1 MTPALRRPVE
11 EKGARRTRARSARHR
26 RRLNGPV
33 GVASFGPL
41 ILSVSVALALSR
53 LIVHGIGAR
62 VLVPL
67 VVSIVVA
74 DVATALSLR
83 LRVNLVLA
91 VGLGW
96 AVSLWALAIVVD
108 PSLFNPASS
117 HFLHAADLSR
127 QLRAAQS
134 ALANDGTP
142 LPSLNGMVGI
152 LGAISGLGAAL
163 TRGVWAL
170 QWRRSVVADRG
181 PLSPCLAP
189 SLAIFVYT
197 ALVSAERGRV
207 AAFVSYLLGVLAFVA
222 LADRATA
229 PASGADAAA
238 AVGISSVA
246 TSVATS
252 GVAGAAPAPARQFR
266 LGFGALAGCVVVV
279 AAVVATGA
287 GLSGMKLTVFHV
299 NPPKSGTPKNPTVPG
314 PGVAVARITG
324 LSLVDRLLATE
335 ISASKVVIFKAH
347 SPVTTYWQV
356 GTLSR
361 FNGTAWLPAAGVTG
375 ALTASSHATAAAL
388 GTATLPAP
396 AAQHTFKATVAIADF
411 ISRLLPAPP
420 TTIAVHGLTGAAV
433 VGQEGV
439 LASSASTI
447 GTRYSVRAGYDTSV
461 PSDGAQLAS
470 ADPRLKRYLAL
481 PSEPSIVSQ
490 LAHQAVGTATT
501 PAAEAQALVNWFRS
515 GRFSYTLSPPAT
527 TGSNPLVQFLTV
539 TKAGYCEQ
547 FAGAYGV
554 LARTLGIPTRLEA
567 GFTPG
572 LAGPDNSFTVTGAD
586 AHVWPQVY
594 LGPDAGWVSVEP
606 TPGTPAAAGV
616 LGVGGVVPAQP
627 TPTTIVHATPTTVPV
642 HHHHHRHHVARPR
655 SGFPWWIPG
664 VVLGGLA
671 VLTLIVLVAR
681 RRIRVLRDA
690 RLPPDQRVVRAWDV
704 ALLALRR
711 RGIGRRVEETPGE
724 YAARVQSLEQ
734 GDAPPVE
741 ADAVTELAALVELAC
756 YTSRPCT
763 PGQAA
768 DAHALATT
776 IVAANRRHRRRRRKP
791 RPHEAPNDAPAEAD
805 APA

>member
-1 MTPALRRPVE
+1 V
-11 EKGARRTRARSARHR
+11 GA
-26 RRLNGPV
+26 
-33 GVASFGPL
+33 ASFGPL
-41 ILSVSVALALSR
+41 ILSVSVAVALSR
-53 LIVHGIGAR
+53 LIVHGIGGR

-83 LRVNLVLA
+83 LRINGILA

-108 PSLFNPASS
+108 PSLFDPASP
-117 HFLHAADLSR
+117 HFFHAADLSR

-152 LGAISGLGAAL
+152 LGAIAGLGAAL
-163 TRGVWAL
+163 TRGVWAM
-170 QWRRSVVADRG
+170 QWRRSIAADRG

-197 ALVSAERGRV
+197 SLVSAEQGRV

-229 PASGADAAA
+229 PSTGTAVAATTTAPTATAAS
-238 AVGISSVA
+238 
-246 TSVATS
+246 
-252 GVAGAAPAPARQFR
+252 AGAPRARRFR
-266 LGFGALAGCVVVV
+266 LGFGALAGCVVV
-279 AAVVATGA
+279 AAVVIATGA

-324 LSLVDRLLATE
+324 FSLVDHLRATE
-335 ISASKVVIFKAH
+335 ISESKVVIFKAH
-347 SPVTTYWQV
+347 SPVTTYWEV
-356 GTLSR
+356 GTLST
-361 FNGTAWLPAAGVTG
+361 FNGTAWLPTAGVSG
-375 ALTASSHATAAAL
+375 ALTASTRATAASL
-388 GTATLPAP
+388 GTATLPVPAP
-396 AAQHTFKATVAIADF
+396 QHTFTAKVAIADF
-411 ISRLLPAPP
+411 VSRLLPAPP
-420 TTIAVHGLTGAAV
+420 TTTAVHGLTGAQV

-439 LASSASTI
+439 LASTASTV
-447 GTRYSVRAGYDTSV
+447 GTRYTVRAGYDTSV
-461 PSDGAQLAS
+461 PADGTQLAS
-470 ADPRLKRYLAL
+470 SDPRLKRYLAL
-481 PSEPSIVSQ
+481 PAEPSIVSQ

-515 GRFSYTLSPPAT
+515 GRFRYTLSPPAT
-527 TGSNPLVQFLTV
+527 KGSNPLVQFLTV

-554 LARTLGIPTRLEA
+554 LARALGIPTRLVS

-572 LAGPDNSFTVTGAD
+572 RAGPGNSFTVTGGD

-594 LGPDAGWVSVEP
+594 LGPEAGWVSVEP

-616 LGVGGVVPAQP
+616 LGVGGVVPTQP
-627 TPTTIVHATPTTVPV
+627 TPTTIVHATPTTVP
-642 HHHHHRHHVARPR
+642 HHHHVARHHH
-655 SGFPWWIPG
+655 GFQWWIPG
-664 VVLGGLA
+664 AVVGGLLVLALVVL
-671 VLTLIVLVAR
+671 VVR
-681 RRIRVLRDA
+681 RRVRSARDA

-704 ALLALRR
+704 ALMALRR
-711 RGIGRRVEETPGE
+711 RGMGRRVEETPGE
-724 YAARVQSLEQ
+724 YAVRVRSLEQ
-734 GDAPPVE
+734 DAAQPIE
-741 ADAVTELAALVELAC
+741 AEAVADLAALVELAC
-756 YTSRPCT
+756 YTSQPCT

-768 DAHALATT
+768 DAHALAST
-776 IVAANRRHRRRRRKP
+776 IVAANRRHRRRRSI
-791 RPHEAPNDAPAEAD
+791 PHEVGV
-805 APA
+805 